1 MLTNLSKFHKF
12 VKSLNPDLDYDDVVA
27 PRREIV
33 VPTSPYA
40 VSLSFDKL
48 KTFYEKG
55 DMVVMRGE
63 TDLSDE
69 TISLLRTFDKDSL
82 QDFAVFI
89 DGLGREANQ
98 HGKFRNLLEE
108 QYQILYPS
116 AGDLTELGYSELLT
130 KMSERGVDFLSVA
143 TFLSVRLQE
152 AMISGEIP
160 LGILEDDLSAFA
172 RRTVTLDQLGGRL
185 QTLDERWE
193 DLNTS
198 SSRPVQGL

>member
-1 MLTNLSKFHKF
+1 
-12 VKSLNPDLDYDDVVA
+12 
-27 PRREIV
+27 
-33 VPTSPYA
+33 
-40 VSLSFDKL
+40 
-48 KTFYEKG
+48 
-55 DMVVMRGE
+55 
-63 TDLSDE
+63 
-69 TISLLRTFDKDSL
+69 
-82 QDFAVFI
+82 
-89 DGLGREANQ
+89 
-98 HGKFRNLLEE
+98 
-108 QYQILYPS
+108 
-116 AGDLTELGYSELLT
+116 
-130 KMSERGVDFLSVA
+130 MSERGVDFLSVA